1 MNQQS
6 GRSLIEVIGILAIS
20 AMMAAGAVTMYG
32 MLRNRQIRTIAVSEL
47 EQIAKNTRLLM
58 APRGDYTGVSVDYL
72 IKAGALAN
80 ANAPLGTDNWSLTAT
95 ADGAAFSINLMG
107 LSAGECNFF
116 VASKT
121 AWASQMRVNGYE
133 TTVDDYCLSTGDNQV
148 SFIVE

>member
-20 AMMAAGAVTMYG
+20 AMMVTGAVTMYS
-32 MLRNRQIRTIAVSEL
+32 MIRNRQIRTIAVSEL

-72 IKAGALAN
+72 VKAGALSN
-80 ANAPLGTDNWSLTAT
+80 TKSPLGGDTWSVT
-95 ADGAAFSINLMG
+95 ADNDGGAFSINLTG
-107 LSAGECNFF
+107 LSQGECDFL

-121 AWASQMRVNGYE
+121 DWASRMRVNGYE
-133 TTVDDYCLSTGDNQV
+133 ISIDDYCFSSGDNQV

>member
-80 ANAPLGTDNWSLTAT
+80 ANAPLGADNWSVTAT
-95 ADGAAFSINLMG
+95 ADGSAFSINLMG
-107 LSAGECNFF
+107 LSAGECNFLI
-116 VASKT
+116 ASKT